1 MKYLAKTDPKIYKLI
16 QAERKRQ
23 EQTLMMIPSENIVS
37 LAVQEAVGSC
47 LGNKYAEGYPKKR
60 YYQGQEV
67 VDQVEL
73 LAQERAKK
81 LFKVEYV
88 NVQPYSGS
96 PANLAVYFALVK
108 PKEKIMGLSLSAGG
122 HLTHGAN
129 LNASSVFFTSV
140 IYGVTKTGYIDYDQL
155 EDLALKERPKVIVA
169 GTTAYPRLLD
179 WKRFA
184 EIAEKSGS
192 YLMADI
198 SHIAGLIVGGVY
210 PSPVEYADII
220 TSTTHKTLRGPR
232 GAIIMVTKKGLLKD
246 PQLDKKIDKAII
258 PGLQGGPHLN
268 AIAGIATAL
277 KEASKKSFAQ
287 YAKQIIVNAKQ
298 LEVKLKEFGFNLVT
312 GGTDSHLL
320 LVDLRNFNLLGN
332 TAAELLEK
340 VNIVVNRNAVPFDPN
355 PPFYPSGIRLGT
367 PGITSRGMKK
377 PEMSVIAEIIFN
389 VIVLGSKLKNE
400 LKINDAQERITG
412 QRSKII
418 KQAEA
423 SLRKYR
429 QKVLDLCRKFP
440 IPKSY

>member
-140 IYGVTKTGYIDYDQL
+140 SYGVTKTGYIDYDQL